1 MEEIYMRKRR
11 TYEEEAQRRRL
22 AWKVFKWIRKNDP
35 DLSVKIHQDLYM
47 VVKDILVKYHMDM
60 ATDEKVSYDETLSA
74 LYMLANVEND
84 KKSSDFNVTN
94 EIISIFLK
102 DN

>member
-11 TYEEEAQRRRL
+11 TYEEEVQRRRL

-60 ATDEKVSYDETLSA
+60 ATDEKVSYEEILTDLETLS
-74 LYMLANVEND
+74 YVENTCDTD
-84 KKSSDFNVTN
+84 KFTLTK
-94 EIISIFLK
+94 EICDKFV
-102 DN
+102 

>member
-47 VVKDILVKYHMDM
+47 VIKDILVKYHMDM
-60 ATDEKVSYDETLSA
+60 ANNEKVSYEETLSA
-74 LYMLANVEND
+74 LFMLADVEND
-84 KKSSDFNVTN
+84 KKSNSFNLTN
-94 EIISIFLK
+94 DVISIFLK
-102 DN
+102 NN

>member
-60 ATDEKVSYDETLSA
+60 ADDENVSYEETLSA
-74 LYMLANVEND
+74 LYMLASVEND
-84 KKSSDFNVTN
+84 KKSNSFNLTN
-94 EIISIFLK
+94 DVISIFLK
-102 DN
+102 NN

>member
-35 DLSVKIHQDLYM
+35 DLSVKIHQDLYV
-47 VVKDILVKYHMDM
+47 VVKDILVKYHMDIVD
-60 ATDEKVSYDETLSA
+60 DEKVSYEETLSA
-74 LYMLANVEND
+74 LYMLADVENN
-84 KKSSDFNVTN
+84 KKLNSFDLTN
-94 EIISIFLK
+94 EVILILLK
-102 DN
+102 GN

>member
-60 ATDEKVSYDETLSA
+60 ATEEKVTYEETLSA
-74 LYMLANVEND
+74 LLMLADVEND
-84 KKSSDFNVTN
+84 KKSSDFNVTD
-94 EIISIFLK
+94 EIISVFLK
-102 DN
+102 NS

>member
-35 DLSVKIHQDLYM
+35 DLSVKIHQDLY
-47 VVKDILVKYHMDM
+47 VAVKDILVKYHMDM
-60 ATDEKVSYDETLSA
+60 ATDEKVSYEEILTDLETLS
-74 LYMLANVEND
+74 YVENTCDTD
-84 KKSSDFNVTN
+84 KFTLTK
-94 EIISIFLK
+94 EICDKFV
-102 DN
+102 

>member
-1 MEEIYMRKRR
+1 MRKRR

-35 DLSVKIHQDLYM
+35 DLSVKIHQDLYV

-60 ATDEKVSYDETLSA
+60 TNDENVSYEKTLSA
-74 LYMLANVEND
+74 LYMLADVEND
-84 KKSSDFNVTN
+84 KKSYAFHVTN
-94 EIISIFLK
+94 EILSIFLK
-102 DN
+102 NS

>member
-1 MEEIYMRKRR
+1 MRKRR

-60 ATDEKVSYDETLSA
+60 ATDENVSYEETLSA
-74 LYMLANVEND
+74 LYMLAAVEND
-84 KKSSDFNVTN
+84 KKSNSFNLTN
-94 EIISIFLK
+94 DVISIFLK
-102 DN
+102 NN

>member
-35 DLSVKIHQDLYM
+35 DLSVKINQDLYV

-60 ATDEKVSYDETLSA
+60 ANGEKVSYEETLSA
-74 LYMLANVEND
+74 LYMLADVEND
-84 KKSSDFNVTN
+84 KKANNFDLTN
-94 EIISIFLK
+94 EIVSIFL
-102 DN
+102 NNN

>member
-1 MEEIYMRKRR
+1 MRKRR

-47 VVKDILVKYHMDM
+47 VIKDILVKYHMDM
-60 ATDEKVSYDETLSA
+60 ANNEKVSYEETLSA
-74 LYMLANVEND
+74 LFMLADVEND
-84 KKSSDFNVTN
+84 KKSNSFNLTN
-94 EIISIFLK
+94 DVISIFLK
-102 DN
+102 NN

>member
-1 MEEIYMRKRR
+1 MEEIYMRKRK
-11 TYEEEAQRRRL
+11 TYDEEAQRRRL

-60 ATDEKVSYDETLSA
+60 ATDEKVTYDEILTDLETLS
-74 LYMLANVEND
+74 YVENTCD
-84 KKSSDFNVTN
+84 TDNFTLTK
-94 EIISIFLK
+94 EICDRFI
-102 DN
+102 

>member
-47 VVKDILVKYHMDM
+47 VVKDILVKYHMDI
-60 ATDEKVSYDETLSA
+60 ANGEKVSYEEILTDLETLS
-74 LYMLANVEND
+74 YVENTCDTD
-84 KKSSDFNVTN
+84 KFTLTK
-94 EIISIFLK
+94 EICDKFV
-102 DN
+102 

>member
-35 DLSVKIHQDLYM
+35 DLSVKIHQDLYV

-60 ATDEKVSYDETLSA
+60 ADDEKVSYEEILTDLETLS
-74 LYMLANVEND
+74 YVENTCDTD
-84 KKSSDFNVTN
+84 KFTLTK
-94 EIISIFLK
+94 EICDKFV
-102 DN
+102 

>member
-35 DLSVKIHQDLYM
+35 DLSVKINQDLYV

-60 ATDEKVSYDETLSA
+60 ANDEKVSYEETLSA
-74 LYMLANVEND
+74 LLMLADVEND
-84 KKSSDFNVTN
+84 KKSSAFNVTN
-94 EIISIFLK
+94 EVISIFLK
-102 DN
+102 NN

>member
-47 VVKDILVKYHMDM
+47 VVKDILIKYHMDM
-60 ATDEKVSYDETLSA
+60 ATEEKATYEETLFA
-74 LYMLANVEND
+74 LYMLADVEND
-84 KKSSDFNVTN
+84 KKTNDFNITN

-102 DN
+102 GI

>member
-22 AWKVFKWIRKNDP
+22 AWKVFKWIRKKDP

-60 ATDEKVSYDETLSA
+60 ANGEKVSCEEILTDLETLS
-74 LYMLANVEND
+74 YVENMCDNDNFTLSKEICD
-84 KKSSDFNVTN
+84 KF
-94 EIISIFLK
+94 I
-102 DN
+102 

>member
-1 MEEIYMRKRR
+1 MRKRR

-60 ATDEKVSYDETLSA
+60 AGDEKVTYEETLSA
-74 LYMLANVEND
+74 LHMLADVENE
-84 KKSSDFNVTN
+84 KKPSGFNITN
-94 EIISIFLK
+94 EVISIFLK
-102 DN
+102 GN

>member
-1 MEEIYMRKRR
+1 MRKRR

-47 VVKDILVKYHMDM
+47 IVKDILVKYHMDM
-60 ATDEKVSYDETLSA
+60 ANDEKVSYEETLSA
-74 LYMLANVEND
+74 LDMLADVEND
-84 KKSSDFNVTN
+84 KKSNSINLTN
-94 EIISIFLK
+94 DVISIFLK
-102 DN
+102 NN

>member
-1 MEEIYMRKRR
+1 MRKRR

-60 ATDEKVSYDETLSA
+60 ATDEKVSYEETLSA
-74 LYMLANVEND
+74 LLMLADVEND
-84 KKSSDFNVTN
+84 KKSCAFHVTN

>member
-60 ATDEKVSYDETLSA
+60 ATDEKVSYEEILTDLETLS
-74 LYMLANVEND
+74 YVENMCDNDNFTLSKEICD
-84 KKSSDFNVTN
+84 KFV
-94 EIISIFLK
+94 
-102 DN
+102 

>member
-35 DLSVKIHQDLYM
+35 DLSAKIHQDLYM

-60 ATDEKVSYDETLSA
+60 ATDEKVSYEEILTDLETLS
-74 LYMLANVEND
+74 YVENTCDTD
-84 KKSSDFNVTN
+84 KFTLTK
-94 EIISIFLK
+94 EICDKFV
-102 DN
+102 

>member
-1 MEEIYMRKRR
+1 MRKRR
-11 TYEEEAQRRRL
+11 TYEKEAQRRRL

-60 ATDEKVSYDETLSA
+60 ATDDNVSCEETLSA
-74 LYMLANVEND
+74 LFMLADVEND
-84 KKSSDFNVTN
+84 KKSSAFNVTN
-94 EIISIFLK
+94 EVISIFLK
-102 DN
+102 NN